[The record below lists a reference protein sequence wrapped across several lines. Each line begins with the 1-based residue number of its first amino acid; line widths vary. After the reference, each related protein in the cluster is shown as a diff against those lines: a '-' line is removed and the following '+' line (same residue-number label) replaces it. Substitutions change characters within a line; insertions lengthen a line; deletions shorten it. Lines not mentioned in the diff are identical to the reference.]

1 MPCFR
6 ADRQPNGRV
15 ESAPAALTAA
25 GREKLGGVDV
35 TLLGTGAPQGLPRPG
50 CPCAAC
56 ATAVGDGARA
66 ATALLVDGVLL
77 IDLTPGPAFAAAR
90 AGRSLAGVRQVLLS
104 HPHDG
109 PAMEVPA
116 GLPQPGR
123 VADGRELALL
133 DGHRVRAVAVDI
145 PGTGYEISGT
155 DGERLLYL
163 PPGAAPA
170 GLPGG
175 TGRAAGG
182 GDRGQGG
189 AGPYDLVLLDVLER
203 PDALAR
209 LRAGGLV
216 DAATDVVA
224 VHVDHGVPPGPELH
238 RRLAAVGA
246 RAVADGSALVVGE
259 YHAVPDLPRRT
270 LVLGGARSG
279 KSVEAERRL
288 AAFPDVV
295 YVATG
300 GTRDGDEDWAQ
311 RVSLHRERRPGS
323 WRTVETCDLVPLLEA
338 GRPGKA
344 AAPAGQEAA
353 GAGRDAGAVWPG
365 VEAAGPGADAAG
377 AVAGSGAGRAVDAS
391 PLLIDCL
398 ALWLTHV
405 MDEVGAWDDETW
417 EAGGRQALRERTDAL
432 VAAVRATPRPVV
444 AVSNEVGSGVVP
456 ATPAGRRFRD
466 ELGRLNAAFAAE
478 CEQVLLVVAGQALAL
493 RG

>member
-1 MPCFR
+1 M
-6 ADRQPNGRV
+6 
-15 ESAPAALTAA
+15 
-25 GREKLGGVDV
+25 DV

-56 ATAVGDGARA
+56 ATAVGDEARA
-66 ATALLVDGVLL
+66 ATALLVDGALM

-90 AGRSLAGVRQVLLS
+90 AGQSLTGVRQVLLS

-109 PAMEVPA
+109 PVMEVPA

-145 PGTGYEISGT
+145 PGTGYEISGAA
-155 DGERLLYL
+155 GQRLLYL

-170 GLPGG
+170 GPVNGN
-175 TGRAAGG
+175 GRTAGG
-182 GDRGQGG
+182 GT
-189 AGPYDLVLLDVLER
+189 GPYDLVLLDVLER
-203 PDALAR
+203 PDALAK
-209 LRAGGLV
+209 LRASGAV

-224 VHVDHGVPPGPELH
+224 VHIDHDVPPGPELH
-238 RRLAAVGA
+238 RRLAAAGA
-246 RAVADGSALVVGE
+246 RAVPDGSTLVVGE
-259 YHAVPDLPRRT
+259 FHAVPDLPRRT

-300 GTRDGDEDWAQ
+300 GTRDGDQDWAQ

-338 GRPGKA
+338 GRTGTD
-344 AAPAGQEAA
+344 AGARGADAEGPDTEAEGP
-353 GAGRDAGAVWPG
+353 GAGRPDGT
-365 VEAAGPGADAAG
+365 
-377 AVAGSGAGRAVDAS
+377 S

-405 MDEVGAWDDETW
+405 MDEVGAWDDATW
-417 EAGGRQALRERTDAL
+417 EAGGRRALRERTDAL
-432 VAAVRATPRPVV
+432 VAAVRQTHRTVV

-456 ATPAGRRFRD
+456 ATAAGRRFRD
-466 ELGRLNAAFAAE
+466 ELGRLNAAFGAE
-478 CEQVLLVVAGQALAL
+478 CEQLLLVVAGQALAL

>member
-1 MPCFR
+1 M
-6 ADRQPNGRV
+6 
-15 ESAPAALTAA
+15 
-25 GREKLGGVDV
+25 DV

-56 ATAVGDGARA
+56 ATAVGDEARA

-133 DGHRVRAVAVDI
+133 DGHRVRALAVDG
-145 PGTGYEISGT
+145 PGTGYEISGA

-170 GLPGG
+170 GLGNG
-175 TGRAAGG
+175 TGRTAGG
-182 GDRGQGG
+182 GAGGQGG
-189 AGPYDLVLLDVLER
+189 AGPYDLVLLDVLAR

-224 VHVDHGVPPGPELH
+224 VHVDHDVPPGPELH

-246 RAVADGSALVVGE
+246 RAVADGSSLVVGE

-279 KSVEAERRL
+279 KSLEAERRL

-311 RVSLHRERRPGS
+311 RVSLHRERRPSS
-323 WRTVETCDLVPLLEA
+323 WRTVETCDLVPLLEGA
-338 GRPGKA
+338 RPGR
-344 AAPAGQEAA
+344 EAA
-353 GAGRDAGAVWPG
+353 GPEKEPG
-365 VEAAGPGADAAG
+365 TPDTEAAGPGT
-377 AVAGSGAGRAVDAS
+377 GRAADAS

-405 MDEVGAWDDETW
+405 MDEVGAWDDATW
-417 EAGGRQALRERTDAL
+417 EAGGRRALRERTDAL
-432 VAAVRATPRPVV
+432 VAAVRATRRPVV

-456 ATPAGRRFRD
+456 TTPAGRRFRD